1 MNANELSDYMASDIV
16 FLLNQHGHQG
26 SACIAKEA
34 ATMLRK
40 QQAEIMDLK
49 EHFNKC
55 SKAIVDK
62 EIMLRQQ
69 QAEIEVLK
77 VSDK

>member
-40 QQAEIMDLK
+40 QQAEI
-49 EHFNKC
+49 
-55 SKAIVDK
+55 
-62 EIMLRQQ
+62 
-69 QAEIEVLK
+69 EVLK